1 MLQIALL
8 GYEQLRLSSDLM
20 VISNDWILYF
30 VRCSPMFIYIH
41 GVVWIFT
48 QKKYARICDI

>member
-30 VRCSPMFIYIH
+30 VRCSPMFIYTWCCLDIY
-41 GVVWIFT
+41 T
-48 QKKYARICDI
+48 KKVC